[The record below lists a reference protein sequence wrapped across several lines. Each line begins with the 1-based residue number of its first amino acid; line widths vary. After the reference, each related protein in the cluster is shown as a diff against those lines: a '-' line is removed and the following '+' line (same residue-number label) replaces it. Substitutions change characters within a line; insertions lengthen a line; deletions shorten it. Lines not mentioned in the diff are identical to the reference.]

1 MCGRGKGAWGV
12 HIVSPPY
19 ALPVR
24 IVRPP
29 RPYVRKMSFV
39 YWIHILYT
47 GHKIKVNFDLGQ
59 NPQIIMGV
67 RPFLKFRKMVSV
79 RYFLKRLVYLIHILY
94 TCI

>member
-1 MCGRGKGAWGV
+1 MGCAYS
-12 HIVSPPY
+12 IT
-19 ALPVR
+19 AVR
-24 IVRPP
+24 TS
-29 RPYVRKMSFV
+29 RPYRPSAPSVRTKNGFRSISFV

-59 NPQIIMGV
+59 SPQIIMGV